1 MATKTIYMNGDM
13 NGDMNEDESG
23 YVYPDSDVDDQPGCI
38 GSECS
43 DQEQGDAGDTGV
55 YGDEEEYPEF
65 YENLQVLPKPDQKQ
79 SQTNPKIK
87 NKARS
92 MSIDSESSDITKR
105 PNFKCGSCKKSFL
118 LDKNQK
124 MIRCSFC
131 GYRILFKLRT
141 RAYIT
146 YKTE

>member
-1 MATKTIYMNGDM
+1 MASKTIYMNGGSD
-13 NGDMNEDESG
+13 DG
-23 YVYPDSDVDDQPGCI
+23 YVYSDEDIDQDIDQEKCNN
-38 GSECS
+38 SECS
-43 DQEQGDAGDTGV
+43 DIDQNYDYEHVQ
-55 YGDEEEYPEF
+55 EEELPKF
-65 YENLQVLPKPDQKQ
+65 YEKLKIIQEPVKID
-79 SQTNPKIK
+79 TETKIK
-87 NKARS
+87 TKSRS
-92 MSIDSESSDITKR
+92 QSIDSDVSEIVKR

-131 GYRILFKLRT
+131 GYRILYKLRT